1 MLVPMVAVSCV
12 PMSAVDVIQV
22 IAVLH
27 PHVSTIDPVSV
38 GMIQVCDVIHAGLS
52 RRAVWASADEYHLV
66 AIDCKSGVAL
76 DTCGRILDDAI
87 ANLRDPATGLAA
99 DMLVVVPAHLVARR
113 TVAEL

>member
-1 MLVPMVAVSCV
+1 MVAVSGM

-27 PHVSTIDPVSV
+27 PQVSTTDPVSV
-38 GMIQVCDVIHAGLS
+38 GMIQVGYVIQAGLS
-52 RRAVWASADEYHLV
+52 RCAVWASADEYHPV
-66 AIDCKSGVAL
+66 TVHGEAGVAL
-76 DTCGRILDDAI
+76 DACGRILDNAI

-99 DMLVVVPAHLVARR
+99 DMLVMVRVHLVARR